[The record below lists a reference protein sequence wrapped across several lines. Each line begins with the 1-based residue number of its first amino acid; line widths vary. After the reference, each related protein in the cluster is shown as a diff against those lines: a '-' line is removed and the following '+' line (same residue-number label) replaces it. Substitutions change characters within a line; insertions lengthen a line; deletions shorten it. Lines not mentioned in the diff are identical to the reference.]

1 MAGKKGRSGRP
12 RKKPVAFSVDTRRPA
27 PAETGGKTESVEQ
40 TNGDPFGRIEAELKA
55 AHPELNAPVD
65 PAAQAAGVGAPPAP
79 VQAPENLL
87 RFLLQTLYKAEA
99 AAGCVYLGLPLD
111 HTEIFYE
118 QNLVEAQVDPLCEVV
133 KKHFPPDLLRDLNE
147 NSPEIMLGI
156 RIFEAQLS
164 FFGKLSKAK
173 KEIAEDLAKKQTT
186 ATNPPPTQTPPPAA
200 PKDNF
205 SYPKVGT
212 I

>member
-12 RKKPVAFSVDTRRPA
+12 RKKPLPQPA
-27 PAETGGKTESVEQ
+27 APSISESFASKNNSVEQ
-40 TNGDPFGRIEAELKA
+40 TTGDPFGRIEAELKA
-55 AHPELNAPVD
+55 QHPE
-65 PAAQAAGVGAPPAP
+65 AAFVPQDGQAGAAGVQPLPALE

-87 RFLLQTLYKAEA
+87 RFLMQTLYKAEA

-111 HTEIFYE
+111 HSEIFYDE
-118 QNLVEAQVDPLCEVV
+118 KLVEAQIDPLCQVV

-173 KEIAEDLAKKQTT
+173 KEIAEELAKKTT
-186 ATNPPPTQTPPPAA
+186 EAKPSERPPQPVDI
-200 PKDNF
+200 PKSDQF
-205 SYPKVGT
+205 RYPSRGEV
-212 I
+212 